1 MKKLFTVLCL
11 VLAVSLGLSAIAPA
25 EEGVTDK
32 EIVLGSI
39 QDLSGPLAGWGT
51 QAKNGLAMRAREINE
66 AGGINGRKIKLI
78 FMDSGYD
85 PKKAVIATNK
95 LITRDKVFCFIGNLG
110 SPTSLACLPSTTKKK
125 IPALFPVAAAKGFST
140 PFNRY
145 SFTLHAPYSEYCR
158 GIVRYFVKNKG
169 AKKIGCLYQDD
180 EFGRDHLRGTKE
192 ELAALKMPLVGAES
206 YKRGA
211 TDFSSQIAKLKKADV
226 DLVVLGT
233 VIRETVGALKE
244 AKEVGWKVSMS
255 GGPAAFTKYVP
266 LLAKKAGFSADGFYC
281 GAETPY
287 VYADSDIPFVRKW
300 YKRHT
305 EWYGKGPD
313 MPTAVGYIAMWFF
326 ELGAK
331 KAGKDLT
338 REKLIDALETI
349 KDVQDPFKSSPITFT
364 PKSHLGQHKFFMT
377 QVKNGKFVKISD
389 FFTFK

>member
-1 MKKLFTVLCL
+1 
-11 VLAVSLGLSAIAPA
+11 
-25 EEGVTDK
+25 
-32 EIVLGSI
+32 
-39 QDLSGPLAGWGT
+39 
-51 QAKNGLAMRAREINE
+51 
-66 AGGINGRKIKLI
+66 
-78 FMDSGYD
+78 
-85 PKKAVIATNK
+85 
-95 LITRDKVFCFIGNLG
+95 
-110 SPTSLACLPSTTKKK
+110 
-125 IPALFPVAAAKGFST
+125 
-140 PFNRY
+140 
-145 SFTLHAPYSEYCR
+145 
-158 GIVRYFVKNKG
+158 
-169 AKKIGCLYQDD
+169 
-180 EFGRDHLRGTKE
+180 
-192 ELAALKMPLVGAES
+192 
-206 YKRGA
+206 
-211 TDFSSQIAKLKKADV
+211 
-226 DLVVLGT
+226 
-233 VIRETVGALKE
+233 
-244 AKEVGWKVSMS
+244 MS

-300 YKRHT
+300 YERHKK
-305 EWYGKGPD
+305 WYGKGPD